1 MRDPMAR
8 LDWYIRANLKPRH
21 MQLVVALDDLRHV
34 GRVATLLNVSQ
45 PAVSKALGEIER
57 GLGVSLFER
66 TPRGLMPTPCGE
78 SLIRMSRAMLQSL
91 DAAGEEIRHLQAGVT
106 GRVRLGVLPV
116 AAPVLAPTA
125 VLLMQREM
133 PRTAVICHEATA
145 DRLLPMLR
153 DGQLD
158 LVVGTLPPASMS
170 SGLEV
175 HAFGADESMVAVCGR
190 NHPLAKRRRIDAAAL
205 RAYPF
210 VIPPLG
216 TFYRSAVEKALE
228 TLAIPMSQVSLESG
242 SMVVSN
248 AYLRESTAISLYSSH
263 LGHHYARQGWLHVLP
278 LPMPPLGIPI
288 GIVRPHQA
296 SLSPAVKALMA
307 QLTLVAADA
316 LAMQEPRQA

>member
-1 MRDPMAR
+1 MAK

-45 PAVSKALGEIER
+45 PAISKALGEIER

-66 TPRGLMPTPCGE
+66 TPRGLMPTAYGE
-78 SLIRMSRAMLQSL
+78 SLIRMSRTMLQSL
-91 DAAGEEIRHLQAGVT
+91 DAAGEELRHLQTGVT

-116 AAPVLAPTA
+116 AAPVLAPRA
-125 VLLMQREM
+125 IVRLQEKA
-133 PRTAVICHEATA
+133 PRSVVICHEATA

-158 LVVGTLPPASMS
+158 LVVGTLPPASLS
-170 SGLEV
+170 AGLEI
-175 HAFGADESMVAVCGR
+175 HTFGGVESMVAVCGR
-190 NHPLAKRRRIDAAAL
+190 QHPLAKRKSL
-205 RAYPF
+205 RADDLKAYPF

-228 TLAIPMSQVSLESG
+228 SLGIPMSQATLESG

-248 AYLRESTAISLYSSH
+248 SYLRESAAIGLYSSH
-263 LGHHYARQGWLHVLP
+263 LGHHYARQGWLHRLP
-278 LPMPPLGIPI
+278 ISLPQLGAPI
-288 GIVRPHQA
+288 GWVRQQNA
-296 SLSPAVKALMA
+296 VVTPALRDLVEQLA
-307 QLTLVAADA
+307 QVAKDA
-316 LAMQEPRQA
+316 LEVQPDARSG